1 MESVAELILSSNQA
15 RLRCAPPHGA
25 ARAALWLE
33 APRARARSD
42 VRANCICSGGSS
54 RLPHFP
60 ASAGTRRERSAW
72 PAAMAFGHSRLNPA
86 ESRRSGSYRD
96 ELPSGS
102 QPRPGK
108 RSVRTYCFIVSYV
121 GVAYPPAES
130 P

>member
-72 PAAMAFGHSRLNPA
+72 PAATPDRTRPRVAGVAAIEMTYRPVRSHSQG
-86 ESRRSGSYRD
+86 RRSVCTD
-96 ELPSGS
+96 
-102 QPRPGK
+102 
-108 RSVRTYCFIVSYV
+108 CFSYV